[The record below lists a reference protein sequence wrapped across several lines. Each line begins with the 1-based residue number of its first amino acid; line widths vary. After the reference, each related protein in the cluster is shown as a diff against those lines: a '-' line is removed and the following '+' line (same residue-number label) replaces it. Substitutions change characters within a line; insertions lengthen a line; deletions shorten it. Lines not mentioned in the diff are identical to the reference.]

1 MPTART
7 RWNWCSAESMSAP
20 FTPECLLPLL
30 QPLLNQGGRL
40 LVGFSG
46 GLDSTALLHSLAR
59 LDGIKERLQAVHI
72 HHGLSPNADH
82 WAQHC
87 ASQCVQLQIPLQT
100 VRVQV
105 TPGGNGIEEAARQ
118 ARYAAFCAH
127 SQPGDLLLLAQ
138 HADDQ
143 TETFFMRLLRGAG
156 LDGLAGMP
164 AQRQLQPGVTLL
176 RPLLAYSRAQL
187 QAWAIAEKLVW
198 IEDESN
204 ADNRYD
210 RNWWRNHL
218 LPQLWQRFPGRQ
230 AALARSIQQLQQDQQ
245 VLQWL
250 LEPQLQACLQP
261 WPWPQCAALALD
273 GEQLLQQPAVVQP
286 YILRGWLRRCGVP
299 APSAQWLQQVF
310 TEVLTARPDRQPLLA
325 LGEWRLHRHRHSL
338 YLHRPVALPA
348 RQTVNWPPAGELAW
362 AGAPIS
368 AVADAV
374 GLRPGCYQLLP
385 AASCPATQLRAP
397 GRPEKTLAVWLQ
409 QAGVPVAL
417 RPHWPVWVQDN
428 QLVAISGIAVA
439 ETFHAT
445 DGLRPDWS

>member
-1 MPTART
+1 MRA
-7 RWNWCSAESMSAP
+7 S

-46 GLDSTALLHSLAR
+46 GLDSTVLLHSLAR

-87 ASQCVQLQIPLQT
+87 ASQCVQLHIPLQT
-100 VRVQV
+100 LRVQV
-105 TPGGNGIEEAARQ
+105 TPTGNGIEEAARQ

-127 SQPGDLLLLAQ
+127 TQPGDLLLLAQ

-176 RPLLAYSRAQL
+176 RPLLGYRRAQL
-187 QAWAIAEKLVW
+187 QAWASDQRLSW

-218 LPQLWQRFPGRQ
+218 LPQLWQRFPGRP
-230 AALARSIQQLQQDQQ
+230 AALARSLQQLQQDQQ
-245 VLQWL
+245 VLQL
-250 LEPQLQACLQP
+250 LLQPHLQACLQP
-261 WPWPQCAALALD
+261 WPWPQCAALALN
-273 GEQLLQQPAVVQP
+273 GEQLLQQPAVLQP
-286 YILRGWLRRCGVP
+286 YILRGWLHRCSVP
-299 APSAQWLQQVF
+299 VPSAQWLQQVF
-310 TEVLTARPDRQPLLA
+310 TEVLMARPDRQPMLT
-325 LGEWRLHRHRHSL
+325 LGAWRLHRHQNAL
-338 YLHRPVALPA
+338 YLHRPSAQPA
-348 RQTVNWPPAGELAW
+348 TQTVNWPPAGVLSW
-362 AGAPIS
+362 AGGSVS
-368 AVADAV
+368 AVADTV

-385 AASCPATQLRAP
+385 AASCPATQLRAA
-397 GRPEKTLAVWLQ
+397 GRPQKSLMVWLQ
-409 QAGVPVAL
+409 QAGVPVPL
-417 RPHWPVWVQDN
+417 RPQWPVWVQDD
-428 QLVAISGIAVA
+428 QLVAISNIAVA
-439 ETFHAT
+439 ETFGVNG
-445 DGLRPDWS
+445 GLRPDWS

>member
-1 MPTART
+1 
-7 RWNWCSAESMSAP
+7 MSAL
-20 FTPECLLPLL
+20 FTPDCLLPLL
-30 QPLLNQGGRL
+30 QPWLQQRGRL

-46 GLDSTALLHSLAR
+46 GLDSTVLLHSLAQ
-59 LDGIKERLQAVHI
+59 LEGVKERLQALHI
-72 HHGLSPNADH
+72 HHGLSPNADD

-87 ASQCVQLQIPLQT
+87 ASQCAQLQIPLQT
-100 VRVQV
+100 VRVEV
-105 TPGGNGIEEAARQ
+105 TPSGNGLEEAARQ
-118 ARYAAFCAH
+118 ARYAAFCAY

-164 AQRQLQPGVTLL
+164 AQRPLQPGVTLL
-176 RPLLAYSRAQL
+176 RPLLDYRRSEL
-187 QAWAIAEKLVW
+187 QAWAIAEKLAW

-210 RNWWRNHL
+210 RNWWRNKL

-230 AALARSIQQLQQDQQ
+230 AALARSLQQLQQDQQ
-245 VLQWL
+245 VLQAL
-250 LEPQLQACLQP
+250 LEPHLQACLQP

-273 GEQLLQQPAVVQP
+273 SELLRQQPELLQP
-286 YILRGWLRRCGVP
+286 YILRGWLRCCGVP

-310 TEVLTARPDRQPLLA
+310 TEVLTARPDRQPQLV

-348 RQTVNWPPAGELAW
+348 RQIVNWPPAGLLSW
-362 AGAPIS
+362 AGAPVS

-385 AASCPATQLRAP
+385 ATSCAATQLRVP

-417 RPHWPVWVQDN
+417 RPHWPVWVQDSH
-428 QLVAISGIAVA
+428 LCAITGIAVA
-439 ETFHAT
+439 ELYIEA
-445 DGLRPDWS
+445 DGRSPVWC

>member
-1 MPTART
+1 
-7 RWNWCSAESMSAP
+7 MSAP

-46 GLDSTALLHSLAR
+46 GLDSTVLLHSLAR
-59 LDGIKERLQAVHI
+59 LAGIKERLRALHI
-72 HHGLSPNADH
+72 HHGLSLNADH

-87 ASQCVQLQIPLQT
+87 ASQCAQLQIPLQT
-100 VRVQV
+100 LRVQV
-105 TPGGNGIEEAARQ
+105 TPSGNGIEEAARQ

-164 AQRQLQPGVTLL
+164 AQRQLQPGVTLF
-176 RPLLAYSRAQL
+176 RPLLGYSHAQL
-187 QAWAIAEKLVW
+187 QAWAVAEKLAW

-230 AALARSIQQLQQDQQ
+230 AALARSLQQLQQDQQ
-245 VLQWL
+245 VLQAL
-250 LEPQLQACLQP
+250 LEPHLQACLQP

-273 GEQLLQQPAVVQP
+273 GEQLLQQPALLQP
-286 YILRGWLRRCGVP
+286 YILRGWLRRCGVT

-310 TEVLTARPDRQPLLA
+310 TEVLTARPDRQPVLA
-325 LGEWRLHRHRHSL
+325 LGEWRLYRHRHSL

-348 RQTVNWPPAGELAW
+348 LQTLNWPPAVALPW
-362 AGAPIS
+362 AGAPVS
-368 AVADAV
+368 AVANPL
-374 GLRPGCYQLLP
+374 GLLPGCYQLVP
-385 AASCPATQLRAP
+385 AAASPATTLRAHD
-397 GRPEKTLAVWLQ
+397 RPEKSLAVWLQ
-409 QAGVPVAL
+409 QAGVPVPL
-417 RPHWPVWVQDN
+417 RPHWPVWVQDD
-428 QLVAISGIAVA
+428 QLAAISGIAVA
-439 ETFHAT
+439 ETFCVSG
-445 DGLRPDWS
+445 GLRPDWSASLI